1 MFLEALPRA
10 RDFAKDFT
18 ETCPLAQQQS
28 YASVLLLSQ
37 VTDEETQAY

>member
-18 ETCPLAQQQS
+18 KTCHLAQQQS
-28 YASVLLLSQ
+28 YASALLLFQ
-37 VTDEETQAY
+37 VTDEETRAY